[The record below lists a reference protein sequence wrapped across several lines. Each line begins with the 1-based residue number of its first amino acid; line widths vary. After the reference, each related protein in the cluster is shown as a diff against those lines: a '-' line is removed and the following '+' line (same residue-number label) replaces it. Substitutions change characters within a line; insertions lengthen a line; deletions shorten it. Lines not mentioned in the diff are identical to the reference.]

1 MILHAAR
8 SQPSKLHTI
17 TDNILSSIPVSCSL
31 NNKCMNESKL
41 CMCLAVLQRCT
52 TPPSIAL
59 NLFLSSCL
67 HCVVCSVHLMGTW
80 SRVHQDECIVAF
92 IICSLSQMKYPRWCN
107 GWKLRIDIVKTFRR
121 WHPEPSSNRAMRRG
135 GDIRPPSAQRQRR
148 AHHHCYNSQII
159 VSHLQSLISSKQ
171 SRQGAGWVS
180 HVDSVMFGRWASRH
194 ITWHHVT
201 LVTPRSR
208 LIGFW

>member
-1 MILHAAR
+1 MHDWVQALH
-8 SQPSKLHTI
+8 
-17 TDNILSSIPVSCSL
+17 VSCSL
-31 NNKCMNESKL
+31 AGLHHTTIHCIKPIFVLVPPL
-41 CMCLAVLQRCT
+41 CR
-52 TPPSIAL
+52 
-59 NLFLSSCL
+59 
-67 HCVVCSVHLMGTW
+67 VHLMGTW

-107 GWKLRIDIVKTFRR
+107 GWKPRIDIVKTFRR